1 MLDCLNL
8 ACSFREAENKMV
20 AHLLFKIS
28 ILDSFANTQ
37 SHSLRDMKKHNFR
50 TGIGLFLDNMISY
63 YRHWDGPF
71 LDISSQSKDIEIEHS
86 HGYGFPIKRPYWGF
100 QQGAHHHCFFITT
113 ALYIRNRTLQNRLR
127 KIMARACVAY
137 CIEVKTFCHVATL
150 MEGT

>member
-8 ACSFREAENKMV
+8 TCSFREAENKMG

-28 ILDSFANTQ
+28 ILDGFATIQ
-37 SHSLRDMKKHNFR
+37 SYSLRDMKKHNFR

-71 LDISSQSKDIEIEHS
+71 LDISSQSTDIQIEHS
-86 HGYGFPIKRPYWGF
+86 HGYGSPIKRPYWGL

-113 ALYIRNRTLQNRLR
+113 ALYIRNRTSQNHLR
-127 KIMARACVAY
+127 KITARACVAY
-137 CIEVKTFCHVATL
+137 CIEIKTFCHVATL

>member
-28 ILDSFANTQ
+28 ILDSFANIQ

>member
-28 ILDSFANTQ
+28 ILDSFANIQ
-37 SHSLRDMKKHNFR
+37 SHGLRDMKKHNFR

-71 LDISSQSKDIEIEHS
+71 LDISSQSKEIEIEHS

>member
-71 LDISSQSKDIEIEHS
+71 LDISSQSKEIEIEHS